1 MKYYSDI
8 TKKLYENIEDLKQAE
23 AEITNKANVRKQDAE
38 KVEKAYNAYIDAR
51 KEYEKTLTEFCNKH
65 GAYHKTYTNKDAANV
80 KNEFENLR
88 NLVSM
93 ILCE

>member
-1 MKYYSDI
+1 MKYYSEV

-23 AEITNKANVRKQDAE
+23 AEITTKANVRKQDAE

-65 GAYHKTYTNKDAANV
+65 GAYHKTYTNKDASNV